1 MILIELFINFFKTG
15 LFAIGGG
22 LATLPFLYEMAETKP
37 WFTAKTV
44 TDMLAISES
53 TPGPIGVNMATFAG
67 FTAAGIPGALI
78 STFALVLPALLITLA
93 LAGFMKKF
101 RENKLVNDA
110 FVTLRPAV
118 VALVLVAFFRVLAAS
133 VLHTDAFIK
142 SGKFMDIWNF
152 PALFLMAG
160 VFAVS
165 QIFKKL
171 HPIVLIGIGAVCGI
185 VFGL

>member
-1 MILIELFINFFKTG
+1 MIFIELFLNFFKTG

-22 LATLPFLYEMAETKP
+22 LATLPFLYEMAEKYP

-67 FTAAGIPGALI
+67 FTAGGIPGALI
-78 STFALVLPALLITLA
+78 STFSLVLPALVITLI
-93 LAGFMKKF
+93 LAGFMRKF

-110 FVTLRPAV
+110 FFSLRPAV
-118 VALVLVAFFRVLAAS
+118 VALVLVAFFRVLSAS
-133 VLHTDAFIK
+133 VLHLEAFRET
-142 SGKFMDIWNF
+142 GKFADILNI
-152 PALFLMAG
+152 PALLLMAG

-165 QIFKKL
+165 GIFKKL
-171 HPIVLIGIGAVCGI
+171 HPIVLIGIGALCGI